1 MRAYILAEAVAAEG
15 IFELQ
20 TNLLGPMNRRG
31 PLWEPRGPYF
41 SDLPGFHQRPL
52 RMKGATKGAPDS
64 TAGTSL
70 GLPKGGGAK
79 ICGGLGGNLPLKC
92 KTLRIWATIF

>member
-15 IFELQ
+15 IFEWEGGGQ

-41 SDLPGFHQRPL
+41 SDLPGFHQRYIL
-52 RMKGATKGAPDS
+52 YF
-64 TAGTSL
+64 
-70 GLPKGGGAK
+70 
-79 ICGGLGGNLPLKC
+79 N
-92 KTLRIWATIF
+92 